1 VFVFPGGGFSHGR
14 VWQKGRVF
22 YRWAFAGRSLGVRW
36 AFAGRSLVVSNN
48 QDYEAGQSFTLTSGS
63 GSAHVKIQAVKDGKL
78 MLENRG
84 KTGVITMKK
93 S

>member
-1 VFVFPGGGFSHGR
+1 MFGKCLFRIDVSVCFPWWRLFAWP

-22 YRWAFAGRSLGVRW
+22 YRW

-63 GSAHVKIQAVKDGKL
+63 GSAYVKIQAVKDGKL

-84 KTGVITMKK
+84 NNGVITMKK

>member
-1 VFVFPGGGFSHGR
+1 MAEFGKKVGYFTAGR
-14 VWQKGRVF
+14 SLGV
-22 YRWAFAGRSLGVRW
+22 RWAFAGRSLGVRW

>member
-1 VFVFPGGGFSHGR
+1 M
-14 VWQKGRVF
+14 
-22 YRWAFAGRSLGVRW
+22 
-36 AFAGRSLVVSNN
+36 SNN

>member
-1 VFVFPGGGFSHGR
+1 VFVFPGGGCSHGR
-14 VWQKGRVF
+14 FGKKVGCF
-22 YRWAFAGRSLGVRW
+22 T
-36 AFAGRSLVVSNN
+36 AGRSLVVSNN

>member
-1 VFVFPGGGFSHGR
+1 MAEFGKKVGYFT
-14 VWQKGRVF
+14 
-22 YRWAFAGRSLGVRW
+22 
-36 AFAGRSLVVSNN
+36 AGRSLVVSNN
-48 QDYEAGQSFTLTSGS
+48 QDYKAGQSFTLTSGS

-78 MLENRG
+78 MLVNRG